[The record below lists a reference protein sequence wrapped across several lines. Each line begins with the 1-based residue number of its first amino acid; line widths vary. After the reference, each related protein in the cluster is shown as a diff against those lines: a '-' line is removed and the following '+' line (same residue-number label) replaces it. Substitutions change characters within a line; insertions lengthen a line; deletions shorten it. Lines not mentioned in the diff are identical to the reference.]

1 MKFVKV
7 LFVALGMMLSVSS
20 YAAVS
25 PLSISVFPPAQFP
38 PSDFTTTGLRA
49 SVLWGDHRDLY
60 GFDIG
65 AIGNITEHGFGGIGF
80 SGVFNIT
87 HGQTAGMQVA
97 GLFNLNTGKADLYGL
112 QFSGLLNRNTAASSL
127 LGVQLAIANLSD
139 FTNITGFQIGL
150 FNRALNV
157 NGFQIGLINMTKNLH
172 GIQIGLLNFYTQ
184 GLFIVSPV
192 INIGFN

>member
-1 MKFVKV
+1 
-7 LFVALGMMLSVSS
+7 MMSVSAH
-20 YAAVS
+20 AAVS
-25 PLSISVFPPAQFP
+25 PISISVFPPVQFP
-38 PSDFTTTGLRA
+38 TSEFTTTGLRA
-49 SVLWGDHRDLY
+49 SLLWGDHRDLY

-65 AIGNITEHGFGGIGF
+65 VLGNVTEHGFGGLGF

-87 HGQTAGMQVA
+87 RGQTAGLQVA

-112 QFSGLLNRNTAASSL
+112 QFAGLLNRNTAASSL
-127 LGVQLAIANLSD
+127 LGIQLAVANLSD
-139 FTNITGFQIGL
+139 FTNITGFQIGV

-172 GIQIGLLNFYTQ
+172 GIQIGLLNFYSQ

-192 INIGFN
+192 INIGFY